1 VVHCL
6 PRGMGERMCQEPVR
20 KAGQHDASE
29 MLPPSHRPSL
39 EADDHAGGGRSR
51 FRSPRR
57 KAGNEEGN
65 VVVDETA
72 GAGWSLA
79 GIKSINVTA
88 EEGSACNTDAL
99 SEGELNELSG
109 GGELNE
115 LSPCWII
122 DPAGE
127 GQLIGSNS
135 GGRMWAGL
143 EACLVADQL
152 AHEQV
157 HALSGAGDWAGVL
170 ECEQAVLD
178 RCAFL
183 LHSDWDLICVPGLLP
198 IPNLTD
204 LYRTP
209 SMSD

>member
-1 VVHCL
+1 
-6 PRGMGERMCQEPVR
+6 MCQEPVR

-57 KAGNEEGN
+57 KAGNQEGK
-65 VVVDETA
+65 VAVDETA

-79 GIKSINVTA
+79 GIRSTNVTA

-99 SEGELNELSG
+99 SEGDLNAPPLS
-109 GGELNE
+109 
-115 LSPCWII
+115 
-122 DPAGE
+122 DP

-152 AHEQV
+152 AHERV

-198 IPNLTD
+198 TPNLTD